1 MIYYFSKF
9 LNGNVSFSLQDLC
22 FHQILKY
29 ESHINYK
36 TLNHTHTRTAAYTTH
51 SPPVNIHSNGVP
63 IVYFLMASLVVLY
76 FLVFWGFLHPVEV
89 KFICNIYYWHYRAW
103 TTFIVNYFMYYE
115 YYCNQLVS
123 RWPCIFQVGIEL
135 RQIRLTST
143 KVNR

>member
-36 TLNHTHTRTAAYTTH
+36 TLNHTHTRTAAYTSH

-76 FLVFWGFLHPVEV
+76 FLVVYLHPVKV
-89 KFICNIYYWHYRAW
+89 KLICNIHYWHYRAIYYIYSKLFYVLW
-103 TTFIVNYFMYYE
+103 VLLQSARSKLTVYFSSWNWAPSNTIDKY
-115 YYCNQLVS
+115 
-123 RWPCIFQVGIEL
+123 
-135 RQIRLTST
+135 
-143 KVNR
+143 